1 MRRLAPWILA
11 VASAACAHK
20 SAFNRHYDMRS
31 VRRVGVV
38 AFEAPDGVLLGAE
51 DLFAKHLLHHGYNVV
66 ERRTIA
72 ALLDEQRL
80 GLSGL
85 YSPKTAKRVGRI
97 LGVDALLLGSVSEF
111 SPGRREVVMARSH
124 YTYHHPVVSY
134 RSRPGPDGSLV
145 TVAEQVGAN
154 VMQESRDYAQVVS
167 LEAKV
172 GLVVRLV
179 DVETGEILW
188 VGSARRE
195 AGDAVGAAESAAA
208 HLVRE
213 LRRHWSPQLALK

>member
-1 MRRLAPWILA
+1 MRRVLLLLT
-11 VASAACAHK
+11 VAACACAHK
-20 SAFNRHYDMRS
+20 SAVNRHYDLRS

-38 AFEAPDGVLLGAE
+38 AFEAPQGLLLGAE

-85 YSPKTAKRVGRI
+85 YSPRTAKRVGRI
-97 LGVDALLLGSVSEF
+97 LGVDALLLGSVTEF
-111 SPGRREVVMARSH
+111 SPGRRDVVMARSR
-124 YTYHHPVVSY
+124 YTYHHPILSY
-134 RSRPGPDGSLV
+134 RTRSGPDGALV
-145 TVAEQVGAN
+145 TVAEQTGVN
-154 VMQESRDYAQVVS
+154 VMQESRDYPQVVS
-167 LEAKV
+167 QDASV

-179 DVETGEILW
+179 DVESGEILW
-188 VGSARRE
+188 VGSAHRA
-195 AGDAVGAAESAAA
+195 AGDPVAAAESAAA
-208 HLVRE
+208 HLVRQ